1 MSGATGL
8 SEISSLV
15 QTRLSA
21 RPCFMFV
28 WIQYR
33 QLKNTDSL
41 LWVNTWGAL
50 ATSRQGVSSSKRM
63 TERNHINSGKR
74 ISSRITQSCGEGS
87 SISGWDRLSFT
98 EFHHKNR
105 KMPYLSR
112 SRKPAPR
119 QQDTA
124 TNTHIAE
131 WRQVVLTFLFLK
143 LVFPIHIYKSL
154 LPVWEPRSPFWV
166 TEVWLNSVLTANPV
180 AFPSPQIRRV
190 PFGKAFGPFEG
201 PGWPLKSI
209 RIIQHPDLIINGSV
223 LPLIHGRRGHYTE
236 KCLHHS

>member
-21 RPCFMFV
+21 RPCFTFV
-28 WIQYR
+28 WIQYW
-33 QLKNTDSL
+33 QLKNTDSC

-50 ATSRQGVSSSKRM
+50 ATSRQGISSSKRM
-63 TERNHINSGKR
+63 TERNHISSGKR
-74 ISSRITQSCGEGS
+74 ISSKITQSCDEGS

-105 KMPYLSR
+105 KMPCLSR
-112 SRKPAPR
+112 RRKPAPR

-143 LVFPIHIYKSL
+143 PFSLVRTEHTPWDPEYVQTLAVPSRVWRKQSEFLAPSHILCKSL
-154 LPVWEPRSPFWV
+154 SLLSGTTFLVSLLFTTQPPP
-166 TEVWLNSVLTANPV
+166 
-180 AFPSPQIRRV
+180 PQLYLD
-190 PFGKAFGPFEG
+190 FKY
-201 PGWPLKSI
+201 K
-209 RIIQHPDLIINGSV
+209 
-223 LPLIHGRRGHYTE
+223 
-236 KCLHHS
+236 